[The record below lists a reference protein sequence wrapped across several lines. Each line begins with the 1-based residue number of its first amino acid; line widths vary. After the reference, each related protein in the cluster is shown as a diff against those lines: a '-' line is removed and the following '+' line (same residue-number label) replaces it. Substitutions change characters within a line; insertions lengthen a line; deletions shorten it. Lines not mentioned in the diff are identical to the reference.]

1 MLHTIIK
8 ENAYQDSVVLML
20 LTNKINTMDGI
31 NRVSIMMATPA
42 NKDIFGGSG
51 LRTPELEAA
60 SANDMAIVLDIE
72 SEEIVPTVLEE
83 IDAFLLSQ
91 ATSSNEAAEETI
103 HTWDKAMKIGKDANI
118 AMLSIPGTYAALEA
132 ETALDEGLNVFI
144 FSDNV
149 SIEDEL
155 HLKQK
160 AHEKGL
166 LVMGPDCGTGIINGV
181 PMAFTNIVRPGKIG
195 IVGASGTGI
204 QEVSTLIDKL
214 GAGVTNAIGTG
225 GRDLS
230 EKIGGITMLDSI
242 AALEKDANTE
252 VIVVISKPPA
262 KAVRDKVLAA
272 LRNVTKPVVTI
283 FLGEKPTYHE
293 ENLYHAYTL
302 EETARIA
309 VDLLNH
315 QPIEVMSEEI
325 EIPTVHLQDS
335 QKHIKGYYSGG
346 TLASET
352 AMLIADAMKLEDGL
366 IKKDGFVLKTD
377 GNEVIDLGDDMY
389 TQGKPH
395 PMIDPE
401 KRIEMIQQ
409 AADDET
415 TAIILLDVVLGYGA
429 HDDMA
434 TALAPTI
441 KETIAKAQ
449 AKGRELIVIGTVVGT
464 TSDPQNFFHQK
475 QLLEEAGVLVCDSNN
490 QAVRTALGILG
501 LKIND
506 SHKEIKT
513 IEKETT
519 SEEYTPSERVLDMLS
534 EKPYVIN
541 LGLKSFSDAIRETGG
556 KALQFNWKPVAG
568 GDLKLQKVLYFLN
581 HYHA

>member
-315 QPIEVMSEEI
+315 QPIEVISEKI

-519 SEEYTPSERVLDMLS
+519 SEENTPSERVLDMLS

>member
-91 ATSSNEAAEETI
+91 ATSRNEAAEETI
-103 HTWDKAMKIGKDANI
+103 HTWDKAMKIGKDATI

-242 AALEKDANTE
+242 AALEKDTNTE

-352 AMLIADAMKLEDGL
+352 AMLIADAMKLENGL

-441 KETIAKAQ
+441 KETIAKAK

>member
-272 LRNVTKPVVTI
+272 LRKVTKPVVTI

-325 EIPTVHLQDS
+325 EIPTVHLQAS

-441 KETIAKAQ
+441 KQTIAKAQ

-519 SEEYTPSERVLDMLS
+519 SEENTPSERVLDMLS

>member
-230 EKIGGITMLDSI
+230 KKIGGITMLDSI

-272 LRNVTKPVVTI
+272 LRKVTKPVVTI

-293 ENLYHAYTL
+293 KNLYHAYTL

-366 IKKDGFVLKTD
+366 IKKDGFVLKTN

-441 KETIAKAQ
+441 KETIAKAK

-490 QAVRTALGILG
+490 QAVRMALGILG

-519 SEEYTPSERVLDMLS
+519 SEENTPSERVLDMLS

>member
-1 MLHTIIK
+1 
-8 ENAYQDSVVLML
+8 
-20 LTNKINTMDGI
+20 
-31 NRVSIMMATPA
+31 
-42 NKDIFGGSG
+42 
-51 LRTPELEAA
+51 
-60 SANDMAIVLDIE
+60 
-72 SEEIVPTVLEE
+72 
-83 IDAFLLSQ
+83 
-91 ATSSNEAAEETI
+91 
-103 HTWDKAMKIGKDANI
+103 
-118 AMLSIPGTYAALEA
+118 
-132 ETALDEGLNVFI
+132 
-144 FSDNV
+144 
-149 SIEDEL
+149 
-155 HLKQK
+155 
-160 AHEKGL
+160 
-166 LVMGPDCGTGIINGV
+166 
-181 PMAFTNIVRPGKIG
+181 
-195 IVGASGTGI
+195 
-204 QEVSTLIDKL
+204 
-214 GAGVTNAIGTG
+214 
-225 GRDLS
+225 
-230 EKIGGITMLDSI
+230 MLDSI

-315 QPIEVMSEEI
+315 QPIEVMSDEI

-519 SEEYTPSERVLDMLS
+519 SEENTPSERVLDMLS

>member
-20 LTNKINTMDGI
+20 LTNKISTMDGV
-31 NRVSIMMATPA
+31 NRVSIMMGTPA
-42 NKDIFGGSG
+42 NKDIMGGSG
-51 LRTPELEAA
+51 LRTPELEKA
-60 SANDMAIVLDIE
+60 SANDLAIVLDTEDASI
-72 SEEIVPTVLEE
+72 IDGVLVEVDE
-83 IDAFLLSQ
+83 FLTSQ
-91 ATSSNEAAEETI
+91 ATSDNEVADETVR
-103 HTWDKAMKIGKDANI
+103 TWDKAMKMGADANL
-118 AMLSIPGTYAALEA
+118 ALLSIPGTYAALEA
-132 ETALDEGLNVFI
+132 EKALDEGLNAFI
-144 FSDNV
+144 FSDNMT
-149 SIEDEL
+149 IEDEL

-204 QEVSTLIDKL
+204 QEVSTIIDKL

-242 AALEKDANTE
+242 AALEKDPQTE

-262 KAVRDKVLAA
+262 KVVRDKVVA
-272 LRNVTKPVVTI
+272 LLREVSKPVVAI
-283 FLGEKPTYHE
+283 FLGEKPTHHE
-293 ENLYHAYTL
+293 KNLYFAYTL
-302 EETARIA
+302 EEAAKLA
-309 VDLLNH
+309 VDVLNGKEVTALDESITIPEVSL
-315 QPIEVMSEEI
+315 QPN
-325 EIPTVHLQDS
+325 
-335 QKHIKGYYSGG
+335 QKHLKGYYSGG
-346 TLASET
+346 TLASE
-352 AMLIADAMKLEDGL
+352 AGMLIADALQLKDGL
-366 IKKDGFVLKTD
+366 IKQDGFVLKTD
-377 GNEVIDLGDDMY
+377 GNEIIDLGDDMY

-519 SEEYTPSERVLDMLS
+519 SEENTPSERVLDMLS